1 MTKGRLI
8 YLLLYFVVGVSSLSL
23 GLYVASMVIRS
34 SYSQTQSV
42 PSPAERLKEAAS
54 TGVWKPPSATL
65 QNPADSTAPATP
77 NAAAVNAQVAPGAPN
92 ANAAQVVPV
101 NPDAVPFL
109 EPYVFDAREG
119 RRDPFRP
126 PNNADFAYSDVLQPG
141 TPMERYDLDE
151 LKLVGIMW
159 DVANPRVMI
168 LDPVGD
174 IHVLGKD
181 DRIGRRRGYIAVIR
195 EGEVVIVETVNF
207 SGENAYSTR
216 ILRLIK

>member
-34 SYSQTQSV
+34 SYSQTQSM
-42 PSPAERLKEAAS
+42 P
-54 TGVWKPPSATL
+54 
-65 QNPADSTAPATP
+65 APATLEKTIEATEP
-77 NAAAVNAQVAPGAPN
+77 ATPSASFVNPQANPAAPN
-92 ANAAQVVPV
+92 AVANGAPVPPV